1 MLRRHIACQWKGQG
15 TLNAEVARLIRN
27 KCRGRAA
34 QKPYVRL
41 RPLVYVTGSRPRG
54 SIRSPPERGAE
65 AYAVW
70 FGHVSAP
77 DPLLTLIKAWVFFVP
92 VSRYLA
98 VSGSDPAQ
106 RGLGPDL
113 GVRAR
118 PWRFWTL
125 PGGPVRTYRGP
136 TLFHGGPDPLLISWR
151 ISSSLAMWWPRSRP
165 RGGVGRCLP
174 CD

>member
-1 MLRRHIACQWKGQG
+1 MPRWHIACQ
-15 TLNAEVARLIRN
+15 AARLIHN

-41 RPLVYVTGSRPRG
+41 HTLADVTGSRPRG
-54 SIRSPPERGAE
+54 SIGSPPERGAE

-70 FGHVSAP
+70 SRHVSAP
-77 DPLLTLIKAWVFFVP
+77 DPRLTLIKAWVFFVP
-92 VSRYLA
+92 ESRDIA
-98 VSGSDPAQ
+98 VSGPDPAQ
-106 RGLGPDL
+106 GGPGPVP

-125 PGGPVRTYRGP
+125 PGVQSVRTGVRHF
-136 TLFHGGPDPLLISWR
+136 LMDPLLISWS
-151 ISSSLAMWWPRSRP
+151 ISSSLATWRPGSRP

-174 CD
+174 RD